1 MIYKAE
7 HSGTHTDA
15 PAHFTEGSWRIGD
28 IPIDRLV
35 GPGVVIDIEKSAR
48 FKLLYEHFNDHL
60 IKSCNHYFDGI
71 IQPVR

>member
-15 PAHFTEGSWRIGD
+15 PAHFTEGSWRIGE

-35 GPGVVIDIEKSAR
+35 GPGVVIDIEKRAR
-48 FKLLYEHFNDHL
+48 FKSKAMLPYIFDSIQDL
-60 IKSCNHYFDGI
+60 IHNYNEFW
-71 IQPVR
+71 